1 MAHRLLLLAHLPPVL
16 REKFAALGPTD
27 QLPDGPAREAF
38 LRARGGEYTIGVT
51 HGTAGAS
58 AELINALP
66 NLQAICSLGAGYD
79 AVDMA
84 ALRARRVLLSNT
96 PDVVNDCVADLTM
109 GLIIDVA
116 RQVTTGDRYVRSGDW
131 AKLGMAPLGV
141 RVSGK
146 RLGLIGM
153 GRIGRVIA
161 SRAQAFQMSI
171 RYHARHRK
179 TDLAYEF
186 EASLPE
192 LARWSDFLVVAVTG
206 GEATRGLV
214 STAVLEALGPS
225 GFLVNI
231 ARGPIVDEAAL
242 VAALQRHRIA
252 GAALDVFADEP
263 HVPKALLAMDN
274 VVLTPHIGT
283 ATRETR
289 GAMARLVIDNVRSF
303 LDTGRLLTPV
313 HD

>member
-1 MAHRLLLLAHLPPVL
+1 MAHRILLLAHLPPAL
-16 REKFAALGPTD
+16 RDRFAALAPTD
-27 QLPDGPAREAF
+27 EMPDGPARDAF
-38 LRARGGEYTIGVT
+38 LHAHGGEYTIGIT

-58 AELINALP
+58 AALIHALP

-84 ALRARRVLLSNT
+84 ALRGRKVLLSNT

-131 AKLGMAPLGV
+131 ARLGMAPLGV

-161 SRAQAFQMSI
+161 SRAEAFQMPI
-171 RYHARHRK
+171 RYHARHRR
-179 TDLAYEF
+179 TDLPHDF

-206 GEATRGLV
+206 GESTRKLV

-231 ARGPIVDEAAL
+231 ARGPIVDETAL
-242 VAALQRHRIA
+242 VAALRGHRIA
-252 GAALDVFADEP
+252 GAALDVFAEEP
-263 HVPKALLAMDN
+263 RVPKALLGMDN

-289 GAMARLVIDNVRSF
+289 GAMAQLVIDNVRSF

-313 HD
+313 TD